1 MTSAVLIG
9 VVVVMFLIFGVILS
23 RRQSE
28 RKKEAIEDL
37 QREKE
42 ALAPLSIQALAEEEA
57 ADLGLAQILGADR
70 VPPVILLKVWKRD
83 SSVVERCRSK
93 ELLRYEVRAGVDPT
107 LATEPDVKLV
117 CDDESAQTPSPAA
130 PSGDSEND
138 QDLDEHESEEE

>member
-57 ADLGLAQILGADR
+57 ADLGLDLIQGAEGI
-70 VPPVILLKVWKRD
+70 PPVILLKVWKRD
-83 SSVVERCRSK
+83 SGVVEQCQSND
-93 ELLRYEVRAGVDPT
+93 LLRYQVKVGIDPA
-107 LATEPDVKLV
+107 LATEPDVNLV
-117 CDDESAQTPSPAA
+117 CDGESTQPLAPATA
-130 PSGDSEND
+130 DGIDDDS
-138 QDLDEHESEEE
+138 DLDEHESEEE